1 MHFFAMAFYM
11 LKSPCMQK
19 NILIGFEQM
28 WSAVPI
34 TIATSKKDNALTFVL
49 EKESDTVVLEG
60 VGPEEW
66 ILVGVACDLRYS
78 VL

>member
-1 MHFFAMAFYM
+1 
-11 LKSPCMQK
+11 
-19 NILIGFEQM
+19 M
-28 WSAVPI
+28 WWAVPI
-34 TIATSKKDNALTFVL
+34 TIATSKKDNAFVL